1 MKRSSLRA
9 RLLAVFAGNRLPPA
23 HQENPMR
30 SRLLW
35 CLRTIV
41 VIAVIITLTHYA
53 EDAGFFRGFETAH
66 LDTLLR
72 LHSLQPCVRPDGENC
87 PGVVLVEIT
96 KNNYRDIFYG
106 QSPLDRCQLLSLVA
120 AVSRLKPRIIGVDI
134 DTSEWKVEPHRSTA
148 DIPGDPGCSGLL
160 ENVKEVMAHSLS
172 SSGSSDPNS
181 NPKIVWAAV
190 PDSSELPLDPKPV
203 LGGAYVDR
211 PSCKEM
217 PRQGIPQFPIDSD
230 GTVRHFE
237 NLVEVEEPPSG
248 ICDLPRKINGQSYA
262 PTFVQSIL
270 QADDPAAD
278 PKTRELLILSYYGDR
293 SNFSILEA
301 GQLFKAKTGEE
312 IKALTDGLR
321 DKVVLIGGVY
331 PQARD
336 QYFTPL
342 GPMNGVELN
351 ALALQTEFH
360 SAGIRDTDKY
370 EISID
375 VLISLAIIGIFYAFE
390 SRPWLALL
398 SSGGFVV
405 FGSLVASWLL
415 FNRTTAYWFNFIPV
429 AAGVVIH
436 QLYELAEG
444 SAEAR
449 RELAEIKHHQHHRT
463 KSEID
468 VPLIQE
474 VVVAPPADHPSHKV
488 KSPAAESSQPD
499 LLEK

>member
-1 MKRSSLRA
+1 M
-9 RLLAVFAGNRLPPA
+9 
-23 HQENPMR
+23 
-30 SRLLW
+30 
-35 CLRTIV
+35 
-41 VIAVIITLTHYA
+41 
-53 EDAGFFRGFETAH
+53 
-66 LDTLLR
+66 
-72 LHSLQPCVRPDGENC
+72 
-87 PGVVLVEIT
+87 
-96 KNNYRDIFYG
+96 
-106 QSPLDRCQLLSLVA
+106 
-120 AVSRLKPRIIGVDI
+120 
-134 DTSEWKVEPHRSTA
+134 
-148 DIPGDPGCSGLL
+148 
-160 ENVKEVMAHSLS
+160 S
-172 SSGSSDPNS
+172 SSGSSDTNS

-203 LGGAYVDR
+203 LGGAFVNR
-211 PSCKEM
+211 TSCKEM

-237 NLVEVEEPPSG
+237 NLVEVEEPPAG
-248 ICDLPRKINGQSYA
+248 LCELPRKINGQSYV

-278 PKTRELLILSYYGDR
+278 PKTRELLILSYFGDR
-293 SNFSILEA
+293 SNFSIVEA
-301 GQLFKAKTGEE
+301 GQLFKAKTDEE
-312 IKALTDGLR
+312 IKALTEGLH
-321 DKVVLIGGVY
+321 DKIVLIGGVY

-360 SAGIRDTDKY
+360 GAGIHDTDKY
-370 EISID
+370 EIPID

-405 FGSLVASWLL
+405 LGSLLASWVL

-449 RELAEIKHHQHHRT
+449 RELAEIKHHQHHRM
-463 KSEID
+463 KSELD

-474 VVVAPPADHPSHKV
+474 VLVAPSADHQSHKI
-488 KSPAAESSQPD
+488 KSPAADSSQTD
-499 LLEK
+499 LREK